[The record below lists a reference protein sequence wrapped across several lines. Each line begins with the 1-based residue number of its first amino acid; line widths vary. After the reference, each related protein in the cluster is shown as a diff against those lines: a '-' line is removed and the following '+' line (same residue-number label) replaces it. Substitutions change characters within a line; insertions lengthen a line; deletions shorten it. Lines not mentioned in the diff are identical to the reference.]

1 MTCLCISV
9 ETMMTKSVGRS
20 ENCSFIVLDPP
31 RKVSRHHLDLLKEG
45 NRVFVIDKSS
55 NGTFV
60 NGTRIAKNAKIE
72 VQISDEV
79 VLAGTYRIDL
89 RKVLAQGVVDPDAT
103 LILQTP
109 VHSNQPDVAIQIGEK
124 TIVLNA
130 DKTEIGEMLSMDNS
144 SFITIG
150 RSPECMHRIDKPSIS
165 KQHCRM
171 RLIGP
176 SLIEIED
183 LNSTNGTFADNV
195 RLTPGE
201 RARFTSAVKIRL
213 GSDTSLDLTKVLPG
227 IQVIQTVNQK
237 AGMQPNPSNA
247 LITSE
252 EKKAFE
258 ELKGIWDEYQERQQK
273 IANSGSAIAIG
284 GMAAS
289 GILAAFAGPAG
300 FLIGI
305 GGNLMARYLSQQK
318 VSKLRSDFTYE
329 DMFLQVYACPR
340 CKESF
345 QKKPWVT
352 IRDCARCKIK
362 FK

>member
-1 MTCLCISV
+1 VLCD
-9 ETMMTKSVGRS
+9 K
-20 ENCSFIVLDPP
+20 NKF
-31 RKVSRHHLDLLKEG
+31 
-45 NRVFVIDKSS
+45 FVIDKSS
-55 NGTFV
+55 NGTYI
-60 NGTRIAKNAKIE
+60 NGERIANNVKKE
-72 VQISDEV
+72 VKLTDEV
-79 VLAGTYRIDL
+79 LLAGSCRIDL
-89 RKVLAQGVVDPDAT
+89 RKVIHHGSSDPDAT
-103 LILQTP
+103 RILVSGDSADMP
-109 VHSNQPDVAIQIGEK
+109 NVELNFGEK
-124 TIVLNA
+124 TVVINS
-130 DKTEIGEMLSMDNS
+130 DKTEIGEILSMDNS
-144 SFITIG
+144 SFITLG
-150 RSPECMHRIDKPSIS
+150 RSRECNIPIDKPSIS

-176 SLIEIED
+176 SLIEVED

-201 RARFTSAVKIRL
+201 RTRFTSAVKIRL
-213 GSDTSLDLTKVLPG
+213 GADTNLDLTKVLPG
-227 IQVIQTVNQK
+227 VQVIQTPIQK
-237 AGMQPNPSNA
+237 PVLPPNPSNT

-258 ELKGIWDEYQERQQK
+258 ELKGIWEEYQERQQK
-273 IANSGSAIAIG
+273 IANSGSAIALG

-289 GILAAFAGPAG
+289 SILAVLAGPAG
-300 FLIGI
+300 MLIGL